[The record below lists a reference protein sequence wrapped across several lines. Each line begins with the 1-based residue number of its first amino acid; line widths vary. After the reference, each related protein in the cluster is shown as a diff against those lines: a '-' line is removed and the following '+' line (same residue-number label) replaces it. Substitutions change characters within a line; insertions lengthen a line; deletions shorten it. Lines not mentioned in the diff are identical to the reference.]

1 MKRRVLS
8 YKMSLFVLFGTFFF
22 SPPEESF
29 GYPGGSNGW
38 HLNSPF
44 QARHNADL
52 VCKVRILSIRRQ
64 EVIKYDP
71 STLMPNISRMI
82 ATSKVLS
89 VIKGECPQVINIEFL
104 YPPKERNRNFGSPL
118 CQIYTELSENEV
130 CIVFLK
136 QAKTY
141 YKLNR
146 IMSKARVQPEIV
158 DYNLGNTPNLRFL
171 AEFLAGCNSG
181 NEIVKLQ
188 AVEELGYLG
197 EVMIRQL
204 RPFKG
209 DKESFQRIT
218 FGLGRAKGA
227 LRKTRSGENI
237 VIRTASIIS
246 SFQVDDSPCIEGP
259 LELLRM
265 NPSYFT
271 PNDSLKKYGIRDFCV
286 PSLQLRLLETIDS
299 TTRRVVIDLKDGSV
313 IRREEGSPYIFR
325 GVRGFDYAE
334 FFKQALNCESVKKD
348 TQMRSH
354 IANVIWIRYEKRS
367 VPDMIRLLD
376 DLSMHIRRTAVS
388 ALRKCINSDRS
399 NSWERLHFYDPRAAK
414 EYLRRGIEK
423 KLEDRL
429 KDYQDNEQ
437 EYIQY
442 WKKWWQEHKSE
453 FETPEKTKNGT
464 D

>member
-8 YKMSLFVLFGTFFF
+8 YKMSLFVLLGTFFF

-29 GYPGGSNGW
+29 GYPVGSNGW

-52 VCKVRILSIRRQ
+52 VCKVRILSIRQ
-64 EVIKYDP
+64 EEVIKYGP
-71 STLMPNISRMI
+71 STLMPNVSRMI

-89 VIKGECPQVINIEFL
+89 VIKGECPQVIDIEFL
-104 YPPKERNRNFGSPL
+104 YPKERNRNFGSPL

-136 QAKTY
+136 QAKTF

-146 IMSKARVQPEIV
+146 ITGKARVQPEIV
-158 DYNLGNTPNLRFL
+158 DYNLGNTPNLRLL

-204 RPFKG
+204 REFMG
-209 DKESFQRIT
+209 DKESFQRIA

-246 SFQVDDSPCIEGP
+246 SFQVDDSPGIEEP
-259 LELLRM
+259 LELLKM

-286 PSLQLRLLETIDS
+286 SSLQLRLLETMDS
-299 TTRRVVIDLKDGSV
+299 TTRRTVIDLKDGSK
-313 IRREEGSPYIFR
+313 IRREKGSPYPFR

-334 FFKQALNCESVKKD
+334 FFKQALDCESVKKNA
-348 TQMRSH
+348 QMRIH

-376 DLSMHIRRTAVS
+376 DLSMHIRSTAVS

-399 NSWERLHFYDPRAAK
+399 NSWERLHFYNPRAAK
-414 EYLRRGIEK
+414 EYLRSGIEK
-423 KLEDRL
+423 PLEDRQ
-429 KDYQDNEQ
+429 KDYEDYEQ

-442 WKKWWQEHKSE
+442 WKKWWQEHKSK
-453 FETPEKTKNGT
+453 FETLENTKDGT
-464 D
+464 N

>member
-1 MKRRVLS
+1 
-8 YKMSLFVLFGTFFF
+8 
-22 SPPEESF
+22 
-29 GYPGGSNGW
+29 
-38 HLNSPF
+38 
-44 QARHNADL
+44 
-52 VCKVRILSIRRQ
+52 
-64 EVIKYDP
+64 
-71 STLMPNISRMI
+71 
-82 ATSKVLS
+82 
-89 VIKGECPQVINIEFL
+89 
-104 YPPKERNRNFGSPL
+104 
-118 CQIYTELSENEV
+118 
-130 CIVFLK
+130 
-136 QAKTY
+136 
-141 YKLNR
+141 
-146 IMSKARVQPEIV
+146 MSKARVQPEIV
-158 DYNLGNTPNLRFL
+158 DYNLGNTPNLRLL

-209 DKESFQRIT
+209 DKESFQRIA
-218 FGLGRAKGA
+218 FGLGRAKDA
-227 LRKTRSGENI
+227 LRKTRSSENI

-246 SFQVDDSPCIEGP
+246 RFQVDDSPGIEEP
-259 LELLRM
+259 LELLKM

-286 PSLQLRLLETIDS
+286 SSLQLRLLETMDS

-313 IRREEGSPYIFR
+313 IRREEGSPYPFR
-325 GVRGFDYAE
+325 GVRSFNYAE
-334 FFKQALNCESVKKD
+334 FFKQALDCESVKKD

-399 NSWERLHFYDPRAAK
+399 NSWERLHFYDPRAAE

-423 KLEDRL
+423 PLEDRL

-442 WKKWWQEHKSE
+442 WKKWWQEHKSK
-453 FETPEKTKNGT
+453 FETLENTKDGT
-464 D
+464 N

>member
-8 YKMSLFVLFGTFFF
+8 YKMSLFVLLGTFFF
-22 SPPEESF
+22 TPPEESF
-29 GYPGGSNGW
+29 GYPVGSNGW

-89 VIKGECPQVINIEFL
+89 VIKGECPQVIDIEFL
-104 YPPKERNRNFGSPL
+104 YPKEKNRNFGSPL
-118 CQIYTELSENEV
+118 CQLYTELSENEV

-136 QAKTY
+136 QAKTF

-146 IMSKARVQPEIV
+146 ITSKARVQPEIV
-158 DYNLGNTPNLRFL
+158 DYNLGETPNLRL
-171 AEFLAGCNSG
+171 LVEFLAGCNSG

-197 EVMIRQL
+197 EVMISLL
-204 RPFKG
+204 RPIKG
-209 DKESFQRIT
+209 DKESFQRIA
-218 FGLGRAKGA
+218 FGIGRAKDA
-227 LRKTRSGENI
+227 LRKTRSSENI

-246 SFQVDDSPCIEGP
+246 SFQVDDSPGIEWP

-286 PSLQLRLLETIDS
+286 SSLQLRLLETIDS

-313 IRREEGSPYIFR
+313 IRREEGSPYPFR

-334 FFKQALNCESVKKD
+334 FFKQALDCESVKKD
-348 TQMRSH
+348 TQMRSR

-376 DLSMHIRRTAVS
+376 DLNIHIRRTTVS

-414 EYLRRGIEK
+414 EYLRSGIEK
-423 KLEDRL
+423 PLEDRL

-442 WKKWWQEHKSE
+442 WKKWWQEHKSK
-453 FETPEKTKNGT
+453 FETLENTKDGT
-464 D
+464 N

>member
-1 MKRRVLS
+1 
-8 YKMSLFVLFGTFFF
+8 MSLFVLLGTFFF
-22 SPPEESF
+22 LPPEESF
-29 GYPGGSNGW
+29 GYRVGSNGW

-52 VCKVRILSIRRQ
+52 VCKVRVLSIRQ
-64 EVIKYDP
+64 EEVIKYGP
-71 STLMPNISRMI
+71 STLMPNVSRMI

-89 VIKGECPQVINIEFL
+89 VIKGECPQVIDIEFL
-104 YPPKERNRNFGSPL
+104 YPTERNRNFGSPL

-130 CIVFLK
+130 CIAFLK

-158 DYNLGNTPNLRFL
+158 DYNLGDTPNLRLL
-171 AEFLAGCNSG
+171 AEFLAGCKSD
-181 NEIVKLQ
+181 NEMVKLQ
-188 AVEELGYLG
+188 AVEELGCLG
-197 EVMIRQL
+197 NVMIGQL
-204 RPFKG
+204 RQFKD
-209 DKESFQRIT
+209 DKEMFQRIAY
-218 FGLGRAKGA
+218 GLGRAKDA
-227 LRKTRSGENI
+227 LRKTRSSENL
-237 VIRTASIIS
+237 VIRTASVIS
-246 SFQVDDSPCIEGP
+246 SFQVDDSPGIEGP

-265 NPSYFT
+265 NPSYFS

-286 PSLQLRLLETIDS
+286 SSLQLRLLETMDS
-299 TTRRVVIDLKDGSV
+299 TTRRSVVDLKDGSK

-334 FFKQALNCESVKKD
+334 FFKQALDCESVKKNA
-348 TQMRSH
+348 QMRSA

-376 DLSMHIRRTAVS
+376 DSNIHIRSTAVS

-399 NSWERLHFYDPRAAK
+399 NSWERLHFYDPRAAE

-423 KLEDRL
+423 PLEDRL

-442 WKKWWQEHKSE
+442 WKKWWQEHKSK
-453 FETPEKTKNGT
+453 FEILENTKDGT
-464 D
+464 N

>member
-1 MKRRVLS
+1 MKHRVLS
-8 YKMSLFVLFGTFFF
+8 YKMSLFVLLSIFFC
-22 SPPEESF
+22 SLSEESF
-29 GYPGGSNGW
+29 GYHIGSNGW

-52 VCKVRILSIRRQ
+52 VCKVRILSIRQQ
-64 EVIKYDP
+64 EVIKYGP
-71 STLMPNISRMI
+71 STRMPNVSRMI
-82 ATSKVLS
+82 ATSKILS
-89 VIKGECPQVINIEFL
+89 VIKGECPQVIDIEFL
-104 YPPKERNRNFGSPL
+104 YPKERNRNFGIPL
-118 CQIYTELSENEV
+118 RQLYTELSENEV

-158 DYNLGNTPNLRFL
+158 DYNLGDTPNLRLL

-204 RPFKG
+204 RPIKG
-209 DKESFQRIT
+209 DKESFQRIA
-218 FGLGRAKGA
+218 FGLGKAKDA
-227 LRKTRSGENI
+227 LRKTRSSKDL
-237 VIRTASIIS
+237 VIRTSSIIS
-246 SFQVDDSPCIEGP
+246 SFQVDDSPGIEEP
-259 LELLRM
+259 LKLLKM

-286 PSLQLRLLETIDS
+286 SSLQLRLLETIDS
-299 TTRRVVIDLKDGSV
+299 TTRRAVINLKDGSV

-334 FFKQALNCESVKKD
+334 FFKQALDCESVKKD

-367 VPDMIRLLD
+367 ASDMIRLLD
-376 DLSMHIRRTAVS
+376 DLSMHIRRTTVS

-399 NSWERLHFYDPRAAK
+399 NSWERLHFYDPHAAK

-423 KLEDRL
+423 PLEDRQ
-429 KDYQDNEQ
+429 KDYEDYEQ

-442 WKKWWQEHKSE
+442 WKKWWQEHKSK
-453 FETPEKTKNGT
+453 FETLENTKDGT
-464 D
+464 N

>member
-8 YKMSLFVLFGTFFF
+8 YKMSLFVLLGTFFF

-52 VCKVRILSIRRQ
+52 VCKVRILSIRQ
-64 EVIKYDP
+64 EEVIKYGP
-71 STLMPNISRMI
+71 STLMPNVSRMI

-104 YPPKERNRNFGSPL
+104 YPKERNRNFGIPL
-118 CQIYTELSENEV
+118 CQLYTELSENEV

-146 IMSKARVQPEIV
+146 ITSKARVQPEIV
-158 DYNLGNTPNLRFL
+158 DCNLGNTPNLRLL

-188 AVEELGYLG
+188 AVEELGCLG

-204 RPFKG
+204 REFMG
-209 DKESFQRIT
+209 DKESFQRIA
-218 FGLGRAKGA
+218 FGIGRAKDA
-227 LRKTRSGENI
+227 LRKTRSSENI

-246 SFQVDDSPCIEGP
+246 SFQVDDSPGIEWP

-286 PSLQLRLLETIDS
+286 SSLQLRLLETMDS
-299 TTRRVVIDLKDGSV
+299 TTRRAVVDLKDGSV
-313 IRREEGSPYIFR
+313 IRRKEGSPYIFR

-334 FFKQALNCESVKKD
+334 FFKQALDCESVKKD

-376 DLSMHIRRTAVS
+376 DSNIHIRSTAVS

-399 NSWERLHFYDPRAAK
+399 NSWERLHFYNPRAAK

-423 KLEDRL
+423 PLEDRQ
-429 KDYQDNEQ
+429 KDYEDYEQ

-442 WKKWWQEHKSE
+442 WKKWWQEHKSK
-453 FETPEKTKNGT
+453 FETLENTKDGT
-464 D
+464 N

>member
-1 MKRRVLS
+1 
-8 YKMSLFVLFGTFFF
+8 MSLFVLLGTFFF

-52 VCKVRILSIRRQ
+52 VCKVHILSIRQ
-64 EVIKYDP
+64 EEVIKYGP
-71 STLMPNISRMI
+71 STLMPNVSRMI

-89 VIKGECPQVINIEFL
+89 VIKSECPQVINIEFL
-104 YPPKERNRNFGSPL
+104 YPKERNRNFGIPL
-118 CQIYTELSENEV
+118 CQLYTELSENEV

-136 QAKTY
+136 QAKTF

-146 IMSKARVQPEIV
+146 ITSKARVQPEIV
-158 DYNLGNTPNLRFL
+158 DCNLGNTPNLRLL

-197 EVMIRQL
+197 EVMIDQL

-209 DKESFQRIT
+209 DKESFQRIAL
-218 FGLGRAKGA
+218 GIGRAKDA
-227 LRKTRSGENI
+227 LRKTRSSENI

-246 SFQVDDSPCIEGP
+246 SFQVDDSPGIEWP

-286 PSLQLRLLETIDS
+286 SSLQLRLLETMDS
-299 TTRRVVIDLKDGSV
+299 TTRRAVVDLKDGSV
-313 IRREEGSPYIFR
+313 IRRKEGNPYIFR

-334 FFKQALNCESVKKD
+334 FFKQALDCESVKKD

-376 DLSMHIRRTAVS
+376 DSNIHIRSTAVS

-399 NSWERLHFYDPRAAK
+399 NSWERLHFYNPRAAK

-423 KLEDRL
+423 PLEDRQ
-429 KDYQDNEQ
+429 KDYEDYEQ

-442 WKKWWQEHKSE
+442 WKKWWQEHKSK
-453 FETPEKTKNGT
+453 FETLENTKDGT
-464 D
+464 N